1 MLANL
6 NLLTDILT
14 NHGYQVRPANSGK
27 LAMRFMAVELP
38 DLILL
43 DVKMPEMNGYE
54 VCRHLKADERSR
66 NIPVIF
72 ISALDNVTD
81 KVHGFNAGG
90 VDYITKPFQAEE
102 VLARI
107 KTHLSLRR
115 LQRQLEER
123 NIQLRQEIAWRKQM
137 EKALQES
144 EEKYRTVFETTGSAT
159 AIIEE
164 DTTISLVNEG
174 FCKISGY
181 SKEEINDKKK
191 FREFFVDDDLIRVEK
206 YHRLRR
212 VAPNQVPNSY
222 ESRFIDRQGNIRNIL
237 INVALIPGT
246 KKSVASITDITDF
259 KQMEK
264 EIVRLDRLKLIG
276 EMAAGIAHEIRNPMT
291 TVRGFLQYYKSKKEF
306 EQNREHFDLMIEEL
320 DRANSIITEYLSVAK
335 SKSADL
341 KLHNFNQIVETLLPL
356 IQADAINSNK
366 YIQLELSEIADLL
379 LDEKDI
385 RQLIINL
392 VRNGLEAMSPGGH
405 LTIRTFTDDD
415 EVVLSVQDQ
424 GLGISNA
431 NIEKIGTPFFT
442 TKDNGTGLGLAL
454 CYSIAARHN
463 AIINI
468 QTGPNGTTFL
478 VRFKI
483 NGSVNLFV

>member
-1 MLANL
+1 MYYDLGKKDLPRILVVDDVLANL

-291 TVRGFLQYYKSKKEF
+291 TVRGFLQYYKSKK
-306 EQNREHFDLMIEEL
+306 N
-320 DRANSIITEYLSVAK
+320 LSRIG
-335 SKSADL
+335 
-341 KLHNFNQIVETLLPL
+341 NIL
-356 IQADAINSNK
+356 IS
-366 YIQLELSEIADLL
+366 
-379 LDEKDI
+379 
-385 RQLIINL
+385 
-392 VRNGLEAMSPGGH
+392 
-405 LTIRTFTDDD
+405 
-415 EVVLSVQDQ
+415 
-424 GLGISNA
+424 
-431 NIEKIGTPFFT
+431 
-442 TKDNGTGLGLAL
+442 
-454 CYSIAARHN
+454 
-463 AIINI
+463 
-468 QTGPNGTTFL
+468 
-478 VRFKI
+478 
-483 NGSVNLFV
+483 